1 MMAPC
6 VPGNAEPGV
15 AASKRL
21 ATPCN
26 TMHHRTQQA
35 GWLVAWG
42 LCECMLMCASMVW
55 LLLSLFCNYTAG
67 PLGGLGVSCFW
78 EAGPAEAPEALP
90 TTAVQTIMNVRQ
102 CWVITVLVTEQPQ
115 HSAVLQVSHK

>member
-78 EAGPAEAPEALP
+78 EAGPGGSRGLAHDGGADNNECLP
-90 TTAVQTIMNVRQ
+90 MLGDNGVGD
-102 CWVITVLVTEQPQ
+102 
-115 HSAVLQVSHK
+115 